1 MSVSTEV
8 EVLLRLMAASGV
20 PSLERLP
27 IADAR
32 GAYAQI
38 GAMLGGSSLD
48 MHAVEELSADI
59 VATEIPLRLYRPRQL
74 PKGPAPL
81 VVYLHGG
88 GWVAGSLDSHDK
100 VCRRLAHFS
109 GCAVLAVD
117 YRLAPEHPMPTGAED
132 VIAVLRWVVDAAG
145 GLDIDP
151 QRIAIAGDSAGASLS
166 AVACLA
172 LRGSEVKLC
181 AQVLFYPAAD
191 NTQAAWTRFPARQE
205 NAEVPPLTAELMR
218 HWTGLFLGEN
228 GDPQDY
234 RISPLLASDHL
245 DLPPA
250 LIVTAECDTLRDDG
264 RAYRDALKAAGN
276 QVEHLELLGMI
287 HGFIEM
293 PGALPG
299 TAWVMEHAA
308 TFIRSQLGLLPLAN
322 AQA

>member
-1 MSVSTEV
+1 MNVTPEV
-8 EVLLRLMAASGV
+8 EALLRLMAASGL
-20 PSLERLP
+20 PPLDRLP

-32 GAYAQI
+32 SAYAQI

-48 MHAVEELSADI
+48 MQAVEELNADT
-59 VATEIPLRLYRPRQL
+59 AAAEIPLRLYRPRQL
-74 PKGPAPL
+74 PEGPAPL

-88 GWVAGSLDSHDK
+88 GWVVGSLDSHDK

-117 YRLAPEHPMPTGAED
+117 YRLAPEYPMPTGAED
-132 VIAVLRWVVDAAG
+132 VIAVLRWLAGAASA
-145 GLDIDP
+145 LNIDP
-151 QRIAIAGDSAGASLS
+151 RRIAIAGDSAGASLS

-172 LRGSEVKLC
+172 LRDSEVKLR

-191 NTQAAWTRFPARQE
+191 NTQAAWARFPARQE
-205 NAEVPPLTAELMR
+205 NAEVPPLTAELMQ
-218 HWTGLFLGEN
+218 HWTGLFLGET

-234 RISPLLASDHL
+234 RISPLLADDHFN
-245 DLPPA
+245 LPPA

-264 RAYRDALKAAGN
+264 RAYSDALKAAGN
-276 QVEHLELLGMI
+276 QVEHLELPGMI

-299 TAWVMEHAA
+299 TAWVMERAA
-308 TFIRSQLGLLPLAN
+308 AFIRSQLGLSPLAN
-322 AQA
+322 AQV

>member
-1 MSVSTEV
+1 MNVSPEV
-8 EVLLRLMAASGV
+8 EALMQMMAASGV
-20 PSLERLP
+20 PSFERLP

-32 GAYAQI
+32 KAYVQLGAK
-38 GAMLGGSSLD
+38 LGGPSLEVQS
-48 MHAVEELSADI
+48 VEELNAD
-59 VATEIPLRLYRPRQL
+59 VAAAGIPLRLYRPQQL
-74 PKGPAPL
+74 PEGPAPL

-88 GWVAGSLDSHDK
+88 GWVVGGLDSHDK
-100 VCRRLAHFS
+100 VCRRLAHLS

-117 YRLAPEHPMPTGAED
+117 YRLAPEHSMPTGAYD
-132 VIAVLRWVVDAAG
+132 VIAVLHWLVRAAT
-145 GLDIDP
+145 LLNIDP

-172 LRGSEVKLC
+172 LRSSEVKLR

-191 NTQAAWTRFPARQE
+191 MTEAAWTRFPARQE
-205 NAEVPPLTAELMR
+205 NADVPPLTADLIR
-218 HWTGLFLGEN
+218 HWTGLFLGES

-234 RISPLLASDHL
+234 RISPLLADDHR

-264 RAYRDALKAAGN
+264 RAYCDALRAAGN
-276 QVEHLELLGMI
+276 QVEHLELAGMI

-299 TAWVMEHAA
+299 TAWVMERAA
-308 TFIRSQLGLLPLAN
+308 TFLRSQLGLSPLPSV
-322 AQA
+322 